1 MDTLGLLRAIAA
13 LIFVLGLIGAA
24 AWAARRF
31 GPGLGLAP
39 KPKAG
44 RSLGVIESLQLDAR
58 HRLVLVRRD
67 DRQHLLLIGP
77 SHSTVIEGSIAGAA
91 PSGAGGIPGGPP

>member
-1 MDTLGLLRAIAA
+1 MEWMELFRAILA
-13 LIFVLGLIGAA
+13 LVLVLGLIGAA

-31 GPGLGLAP
+31 GPAMLFAA
-39 KPKAG
+39 KPKG
-44 RSLGVIESLQLDAR
+44 QRSLGVIETLSLDAR

-77 SHSTVIEGSIAGAA
+77 GQSLVVEQSIAEAA
-91 PSGAGGIPGGPP
+91 SSEKP

>member
-13 LIFVLGLIGAA
+13 LIFVLGLIAAA

-31 GPGLGLAP
+31 GPGFGLAP
-39 KPKAG
+39 KAKAG
-44 RSLGVIESLQLDAR
+44 RSLGVIESLQIDAR

-77 SHSTVIEGSIAGAA
+77 NHSSVVEGAIAAAA
-91 PSGAGGIPGGPP
+91 PAETGRAP